1 MGSYSRHLQV
11 FASSPFREPSLISRK
26 KLVINIKYQVR
37 FKSGISKH
45 STAIRGGLREEK
57 APGMYQ
63 FKVITHPT
71 SDTRQPSLLLITDTK
86 RYLFGSI
93 PEGSQRALN
102 QQKLKV
108 SKLSTIF
115 LTGDL
120 NWERVGGLAGLIL
133 TISDQG
139 SKYLNIVNG
148 SGILDYAISSW
159 RNFVFRFGMN
169 ITTKIQKTGESL
181 KEEAIN
187 VKTINLKGSSNTG
200 TFDEQ
205 SQQKLKRLVQNMF
218 PTSAPVERSQGMDAE
233 KVGQKKQQQDDV
245 NSSRKYV
252 HIKLPDVTKNKISTC
267 YEIQFDPTRGKF
279 QVEKAKQL
287 NITNKRF
294 YGLLASGKEVELED
308 GRIVK
313 PADVLSESRIFQKV
327 LVIDI
332 PSNEFLQSAYE
343 TNWGDNVGLIFHFL
357 ADEVEPF
364 SESYM
369 KFIESFGPDCRHHI
383 SHPRYCPDSIVFEG
397 SALMTL
403 KLKCLLINQFNIQ
416 SSSEAQ
422 SLLPENISENIKL
435 CLKGQSFEIVS
446 TTKGIPNQINI
457 TESGESGAFDWNS
470 LLENEVVPLNLD
482 LKHKRDQILDES
494 SVSSKS
500 IKAGLPLIDQV
511 ETITLGTGSA
521 LPSKYRNV
529 SSSLVRIPYESE
541 EGVGYRSVLLDAGE
555 NTLGTIKRTLGPE
568 NLEFYFKELKLV
580 YLSHLH
586 ADHHLGI
593 ISILKEWYKFNHNND
608 QPLYLVTPWQYSHFV
623 NEWFNVEGDKS
634 ILDRITYISC
644 ENFLVGKERNE
655 VEQIDFEDFE
665 IGTEMDFVSATKSPK
680 RDINAILS
688 LYRDVGIKKLATCR
702 AIHCAWAYSCSIT
715 FKTSQHGDIE
725 GPNTFKVSYSGDTR
739 PNLYSFSNGIGK
751 ASDLLIHEATLE
763 NSKEEEAKLKR
774 HCTINEA
781 IDVSNNMKAKKLI
794 LTHFSQR
801 YPKFPEISNNIVVQ
815 SDYCYAFDGMI
826 VKYDQISEQVKVIE
840 EMKKIFENEIND
852 DDDDALEDE

>member
-1 MGSYSRHLQV
+1 M
-11 FASSPFREPSLISRK
+11 
-26 KLVINIKYQVR
+26 
-37 FKSGISKH
+37 
-45 STAIRGGLREEK
+45 
-57 APGMYQ
+57 
-63 FKVITHPT
+63 
-71 SDTRQPSLLLITDTK
+71 
-86 RYLFGSI
+86 
-93 PEGSQRALN
+93 
-102 QQKLKV
+102 
-108 SKLSTIF
+108 
-115 LTGDL
+115 
-120 NWERVGGLAGLIL
+120 
-133 TISDQG
+133 
-139 SKYLNIVNG
+139 
-148 SGILDYAISSW
+148 
-159 RNFVFRFGMN
+159 
-169 ITTKIQKTGESL
+169 
-181 KEEAIN
+181 
-187 VKTINLKGSSNTG
+187 
-200 TFDEQ
+200 
-205 SQQKLKRLVQNMF
+205 
-218 PTSAPVERSQGMDAE
+218 
-233 KVGQKKQQQDDV
+233 
-245 NSSRKYV
+245 
-252 HIKLPDVTKNKISTC
+252 
-267 YEIQFDPTRGKF
+267 
-279 QVEKAKQL
+279 
-287 NITNKRF
+287 
-294 YGLLASGKEVELED
+294 
-308 GRIVK
+308 
-313 PADVLSESRIFQKV
+313 
-327 LVIDI
+327 
-332 PSNEFLQSAYE
+332 
-343 TNWGDNVGLIFHFL
+343 
-357 ADEVEPF
+357 
-364 SESYM
+364 
-369 KFIESFGPDCRHHI
+369 
-383 SHPRYCPDSIVFEG
+383 
-397 SALMTL
+397 
-403 KLKCLLINQFNIQ
+403 
-416 SSSEAQ
+416 
-422 SLLPENISENIKL
+422 
-435 CLKGQSFEIVS
+435 
-446 TTKGIPNQINI
+446 
-457 TESGESGAFDWNS
+457 
-470 LLENEVVPLNLD
+470 
-482 LKHKRDQILDES
+482 
-494 SVSSKS
+494 
-500 IKAGLPLIDQV
+500 
-511 ETITLGTGSA
+511 
-521 LPSKYRNV
+521 
-529 SSSLVRIPYESE
+529 
-541 EGVGYRSVLLDAGE
+541 
-555 NTLGTIKRTLGPE
+555 GPE

-593 ISILKEWYKFNHNND
+593 ISILKEWYKYNHNND